1 MAATFNAALT
11 FVCFDTPV
19 TLPLELD
26 LAFDNVAFP
35 SLVDA
40 MSALVVLSSLILAAF
55 SF

>member
-11 FVCFDTPV
+11 FVRFDTPV

-26 LAFDNVAFP
+26 SAFDDVAFR

-40 MSALVVLSSLILAAF
+40 ISAFVALSSFILAAF